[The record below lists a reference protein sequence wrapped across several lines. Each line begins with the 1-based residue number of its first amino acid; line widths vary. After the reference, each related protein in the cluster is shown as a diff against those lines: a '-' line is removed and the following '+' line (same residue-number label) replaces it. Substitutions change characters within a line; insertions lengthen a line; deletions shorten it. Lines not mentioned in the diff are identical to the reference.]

1 MSDTPRTDTR
11 IFKQCGLAVSPEFC
25 RQLERELAA
34 VKADRDSWRQQN
46 NDRVADLLKMSGK
59 RDSALADLND
69 LRMAYKERGDERDA
83 LRAELERLKSY
94 GMQPVSTRLRDLN
107 DQLRQSRDENER
119 LRAQIEERN
128 EMATERDTLT

>member
-1 MSDTPRTDTR
+1 MEIVPADHART
-11 IFKQCGLAVSPEFC
+11 
-25 RQLERELAA
+25 LERELAA
-34 VKADRDSWRQQN
+34 MTKDRDSWRQQN

-107 DQLRQSRDENER
+107 DQLRQSRDENARLLAELKD
-119 LRAQIEERN
+119 LRAYIEQRDSE
-128 EMATERDTLT
+128 AQDKDTLT